1 MITENN
7 DSLLETNSAP
17 GQWIG
22 RKLVEENIITEQQL
36 EEALRRQ
43 RSKGG
48 RVGDNLID
56 LGYLTEEQLHNCLHT
71 IPPIPKT
78 IRDTGLDQS
87 FLADLIMKHIHYL
100 GEYKLADV
108 SKRIKLPTAIID
120 PILEMLQR
128 EKMVEVRGAT
138 GLSRFAYRYAITGIG
153 QNRAAELLDMC
164 RYVGPRPVSLNDYRK
179 RTLSQSI
186 KNIVVD
192 QHNLANASSSNQ
204 ELIRVFSTHVSAP
217 H

>member
-1 MITENN
+1 MITEDN
-7 DSLLETNSAP
+7 DSLLKTNSAP

-78 IRDTGLDQS
+78 IR
-87 FLADLIMKHIHYL
+87 
-100 GEYKLADV
+100 
-108 SKRIKLPTAIID
+108 
-120 PILEMLQR
+120 
-128 EKMVEVRGAT
+128 
-138 GLSRFAYRYAITGIG
+138 YR
-153 QNRAAELLDMC
+153 
-164 RYVGPRPVSLNDYRK
+164 S
-179 RTLSQSI
+179 
-186 KNIVVD
+186 
-192 QHNLANASSSNQ
+192 
-204 ELIRVFSTHVSAP
+204 
-217 H
+217 